1 MSFRETPPPRIE
13 FFSRLTWKGRQ
24 HYFRVRAGN
33 GQIIAQ
39 SEGYRNAKDRD
50 RTGAGMR
57 HLADA
62 GVFDMDNEGEEL

>member
-13 FFSRLTWKGRQ
+13 FFSSLTWKGRR
-24 HYFRVRAGN
+24 HYFRVRAAN

-50 RTGAGMR
+50 RTGSNLR

-62 GVFDMDNEGEEL
+62 RVFDMDSGEEL